1 MTTSYKTYVPDNMNI
16 EQHWVVVDAEGV
28 PLGRLATLIASR
40 IRGKHRPDFTPNII
54 NGDFVIVVNAD
65 KVVLTGKKLDQKVY
79 TRYSGYQ
86 GGLKKETAR
95 VAMSRHP
102 ERVIEHAVFG
112 MLPKGRQGRAMH
124 NRLKVYPGTQH
135 PHTAQMP
142 TKLAPTKL
150 APIKLENK

>member
-1 MTTSYKTYVPDNMNI
+1 MPDNN
-16 EQHWVVVDAEGV
+16 EQNWVVVDASGI
-28 PLGRLATLIASR
+28 PLGRLATLVASR

-65 KVVLTGKKLDQKVY
+65 KVALTGKKLDQKVY

-86 GGLKKETAR
+86 GGLKTETAR
-95 VAMSRHP
+95 TAMARHP

-124 NRLKVYPGTQH
+124 PRLKVYAGEQH
-135 PHTAQMP
+135 PHTAQQP
-142 TKLAPTKL
+142 L
-150 APIKLENK
+150 KLENR

>member
-1 MTTSYKTYVPDNMNI
+1 MTTSYKTYVPDNVNI
-16 EQHWVVVDAEGV
+16 EQHWIVVDAEGV

-65 KVVLTGKKLDQKVY
+65 KVALTGKKLDQKVY

-95 VAMSRHP
+95 VAMNRHP

-124 NRLKVYPGTQH
+124 NRLKVYAGTQH
-135 PHTAQMP
+135 PHTAQ
-142 TKLAPTKL
+142 APTKL
-150 APIKLENK
+150 ETK

>member
-1 MTTSYKTYVPDNMNI
+1 MKTYVPDNNST
-16 EQHWVVVDAEGV
+16 EQNWVVVDASNV

-54 NGDFVIVVNAD
+54 NGDFVVVINAE
-65 KVVLTGKKLDQKVY
+65 KVALTGKKLDQKVY

-95 VAMSRHP
+95 TVLARHP

-112 MLPKGRQGRAMH
+112 MLPKGRQGRSMH
-124 NRLKVYPGTQH
+124 PRLKVYAGEQH
-135 PHTAQMP
+135 PHAAQQP
-142 TKLAPTKL
+142 TKL
-150 APIKLENK
+150 ENN